1 MSFDPSSL
9 ASFATSIGFGGVA
22 GFLIGYA
29 LKKVMKVILIIVGL
43 IFVGF
48 IYLEY
53 HKVLSIDWNKIQL
66 SVENGLSGIVNIT
79 NGNIPTEVPW
89 GDGQLISAT
98 LTNYGID
105 SRFCDW
111 LHEGVTSELPR
122 TSPKFIR
129 I

>member
-66 SVENGLSGIVNIT
+66 SVENGLSGIVNMT
-79 NGNIPTEVPW
+79 NGSIPAEVPW
-89 GDGQLISAT
+89 GSGQLISAT
-98 LTNYGID
+98 LTNYGIPITG
-105 SRFCDW
+105 SLAAGFVI
-111 LHEGVTSELPR
+111 GFV
-122 TSPKFIR
+122 KG
-129 I
+129 